1 MTSALTD
8 SGNGKVVVRRGSIVV
23 DSGNAGAIVV
33 TGNGSVQAAQID
45 VAGGDRTRSNGK
57 ISGAVQTRHASLTGL
72 LSSIPCAR
80 RSDTPVDVTDAR
92 NVIRGNSS
100 LVRWFAD
107 DDRDRNGPSFGRR
120 AKGVPCVA
128 ALGGT
133 WPHTEKGLFSQAS
146 G

>member
-23 DSGNAGAIVV
+23 DSGNAAAIIV

-45 VAGGDRTRSNGK
+45 VAGGDRTSGNGK

-80 RSDTPVDVTDAR
+80 RSDTPVDVTDASWR
-92 NVIRGNSS
+92 TTKLSS
-100 LVRWFAD
+100 GGLLKRKPTKNNIEAAVCCSRWFGGLAG
-107 DDRDRNGPSFGRR
+107 DRGRSTDP
-120 AKGVPCVA
+120 GH
-128 ALGGT
+128 G
-133 WPHTEKGLFSQAS
+133 
-146 G
+146 